1 MSNNICEIKKKSIP
15 FFPPESTEDVDPEM
29 LPQTLIKFREIY
41 KVSTEHRVN
50 TETMKQRLRTL
61 LDLFNEQQQGEIRR
75 ERERD
80 FKALRDTVRKEQAGT
95 KLV

>member
-1 MSNNICEIKKKSIP
+1 MSNNICESKKSIP

-50 TETMKQRLRTL
+50 TETMKQRLRLL

-80 FKALRDTVRKEQAGT
+80 FKALRDTVRKEQAGR